1 MANNYKTIAV
11 YEYSYQAQILKGR
24 LEADGISVYL
34 GDLYSVEAE
43 PGASQAMGGIKLKV
57 KAEDVIRAK
66 HILSSLNNSDEDTQ
80 CLSCPQCESV
90 DIEHDITVNGTRD
103 LWANLKHFFSNLLL
117 DNPKMQYRCTN
128 CNTKFIQ

>member
-11 YEYSYQAQILKGR
+11 FEYSYQAQILKGR
-24 LEADGISVYL
+24 LEADGIPVYL

-43 PGASQAMGGIKLKV
+43 PGASQAMGGVKLKV

-66 HILSSLNNSDEDTQ
+66 HILSSLKVTDEDAHV
-80 CLSCPQCESV
+80 LICPQCESV
-90 DIEHDITVNGTRD
+90 DIEHDTTVNGTSD